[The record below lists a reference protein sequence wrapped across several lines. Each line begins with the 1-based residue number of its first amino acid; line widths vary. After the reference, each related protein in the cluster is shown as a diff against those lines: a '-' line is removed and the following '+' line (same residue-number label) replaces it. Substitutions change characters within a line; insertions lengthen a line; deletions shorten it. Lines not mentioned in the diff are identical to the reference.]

1 MTDIWE
7 NFKLRLYLETTTFNW
22 FIDPRPGHEEVVRLF
37 EAVKAGQF
45 VGYTSKYV
53 TDELDKAE
61 EPKRTN
67 MLNLIDEYGII
78 LLDPKS
84 EIDVLAEEY
93 RNNGIIPKSQ
103 EQDSRHIAAASVYEL
118 DGIVSYNFHHINRE
132 KTKTLIPEVNSH
144 RNLKGIMF
152 FTAEEVFDYYDKFF
166 RGRGTRRD
174 GSDRG

>member
-1 MTDIWE
+1 MTDMWE

-67 MLNLIDEYGII
+67 MLRLIEDYGITELASKPEVVI
-78 LLDPKS
+78 
-84 EIDVLAEEY
+84 LAEEY
-93 RNNGIIPKSQ
+93 INAGAVPKSQ
-103 EQDSRHIAAASVYEL
+103 RFDSLHIAFASVHEL
-118 DGIVSYNFHHINRE
+118 NAIVSYNFHHINRN
-132 KTKTLIPEVNSH
+132 KTKTLIPLINAKH
-144 RNLKGIMF
+144 GFGGMLMF
-152 FTAEEVFDYYDKFF
+152 LTAEEVFDYAKLLQ
-166 RGRGTRRD
+166 R
-174 GSDRG
+174 